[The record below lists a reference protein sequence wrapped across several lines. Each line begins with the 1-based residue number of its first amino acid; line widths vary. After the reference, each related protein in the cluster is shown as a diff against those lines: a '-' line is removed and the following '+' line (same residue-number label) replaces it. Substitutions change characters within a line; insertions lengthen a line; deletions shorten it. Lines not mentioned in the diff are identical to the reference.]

1 MEKLVFD
8 SGIRKYSIGEGV
20 LRFNPTDPNVYAR
33 FMDAVEKIQAVEDNL
48 VEQGRKLDA
57 ESPESGGAVVKLMA
71 EADREIKKILSEVF
85 GGENDFDRILGG
97 VNLLAVGDNGER
109 VVTNLLY
116 ALTPVM
122 QEGAERCAQ
131 QQASA
136 AVAQAKQNRAQRRA
150 KK

>member
-8 SGIRKYSIGEGV
+8 SGIRSYSIGEGV

-57 ESPESGGAVVKLMA
+57 ESPENGAQVVKLMA
-71 EADREIKKILSEVF
+71 EADREVKEILSDVF
-85 GGENDFDRILGG
+85 GGDNDFNCILGG

-109 VVTNLLY
+109 VITNLLY
-116 ALTPVM
+116 ALMPVL
-122 QEGAERCAQ
+122 QDGAERCARQ
-131 QQASA
+131 QVGV
-136 AVAQAKQNRAQRRA
+136 AVGKAKQNRAQRRA